1 MPRPLEGIRVLDLG
15 ISTAGPYCARFLADL
30 GAEVLKIEPLDGEN
44 ARKLGLRYGGTG
56 YLYHVN
62 NYNKKSVS
70 LQVQTVKGREIFLE
84 LVAKSSVVVE
94 NFAIGTM
101 TKWGIGYEAC
111 RDVNPSIIYC
121 SAKGFG
127 ESGPLKHKRA
137 FDTVTQAISGIM
149 HLTGEPG
156 EQPLKGGPSICDLT
170 TAAVSAMAVM
180 SAVVQRREGESQFL
194 DTALFDMGAWSLLW
208 LWPLVRQTLG
218 KPLGQ
223 IGNRHPLHCPYGD
236 FATRDGRLFV
246 TVTRQEEWGKLGAL
260 LALPESWSAA
270 QRKQHEG
277 EIEAALVYRLRE
289 WTAEEAAETLQ
300 KIGVPAAPVLDIAQV
315 AAHELIQYRRMV
327 VRHHHP
333 VYGEVPLIQS
343 PLAASG
349 GEKNSLRRL
358 QPTLGENSDEIIGG
372 LLGRAAEL
380 EALRR
385 DQVIG

>member
-180 SAVVQRREGESQFL
+180 SAVVQR
-194 DTALFDMGAWSLLW
+194 
-208 LWPLVRQTLG
+208 
-218 KPLGQ
+218 Q
-223 IGNRHPLHCPYGD
+223 IGR
-236 FATRDGRLFV
+236 
-246 TVTRQEEWGKLGAL
+246 
-260 LALPESWSAA
+260 
-270 QRKQHEG
+270 
-277 EIEAALVYRLRE
+277 
-289 WTAEEAAETLQ
+289 
-300 KIGVPAAPVLDIAQV
+300 
-315 AAHELIQYRRMV
+315 AHV
-327 VRHHHP
+327 
-333 VYGEVPLIQS
+333 
-343 PLAASG
+343 
-349 GEKNSLRRL
+349 
-358 QPTLGENSDEIIGG
+358 
-372 LLGRAAEL
+372 
-380 EALRR
+380 
-385 DQVIG
+385 

>member
-137 FDTVTQAISGIM
+137 FDTVTQI
-149 HLTGEPG
+149 
-156 EQPLKGGPSICDLT
+156 
-170 TAAVSAMAVM
+170 
-180 SAVVQRREGESQFL
+180 
-194 DTALFDMGAWSLLW
+194 
-208 LWPLVRQTLG
+208 
-218 KPLGQ
+218 
-223 IGNRHPLHCPYGD
+223 
-236 FATRDGRLFV
+236 
-246 TVTRQEEWGKLGAL
+246 
-260 LALPESWSAA
+260 
-270 QRKQHEG
+270 
-277 EIEAALVYRLRE
+277 
-289 WTAEEAAETLQ
+289 
-300 KIGVPAAPVLDIAQV
+300 
-315 AAHELIQYRRMV
+315 
-327 VRHHHP
+327 
-333 VYGEVPLIQS
+333 
-343 PLAASG
+343 
-349 GEKNSLRRL
+349 
-358 QPTLGENSDEIIGG
+358 
-372 LLGRAAEL
+372 GRAH
-380 EALRR
+380 
-385 DQVIG
+385 V